1 MSAIVFSLV
10 LIAVIAFGLWYFERY
25 FARKPS
31 RNAGLVMP
39 VAFFIISVVAIIQS
53 APAVFSEMA
62 ETGGIGGA
70 ILTLVLSFVI
80 INLPTLF
87 VYVVYYRTR
96 RKMGEERPWP
106 LRPRTDGNAANS
118 KKHKP

>member
-1 MSAIVFSLV
+1 MTAIVFSLV

-25 FARKPS
+25 FARKQS
-31 RNAGLVMP
+31 RTAGLVMP

-53 APAVFSEMA
+53 APSVFSQMA
-62 ETGGIGGA
+62 ETGGIDGA

-80 INLPTLF
+80 INLPTLL

-96 RKMGEERPWP
+96 RKMGEDRPWP
-106 LRPRTDGNAANS
+106 LRPRTDDTVKS
-118 KKHKP
+118 KNRKS